1 MDQFLPIVSAALG
14 AVGVIAVQWLK
25 NNASK
30 REHNID
36 VALHEQAQDNIHDMI
51 MKRLDA
57 IEHKLDIHNGY
68 AQKFAD
74 TTNAIT
80 AIQKDVEY
88 LKKGL

>member
-1 MDQFLPIVSAALG
+1 MSDITPIITGILG

-80 AIQKDVEY
+80 GIQKDIEY